1 MNKGNFLDMLRALS
15 REEINTLIEQKGKKP
30 KLIKVMHVYNKK

>member
-1 MNKGNFLDMLRALS
+1 MKKENFLDMLRALS

-30 KLIKVMHVYNKK
+30 KLIKIMHVCK